1 MQFTLANKRSYY
13 AVCRFDKHLH
23 IGLFLGALLLGI
35 HAKINPKYLCEE
47 AHMGQPRLT
56 GLALSVRGWL
66 APTCL
71 AKTEKGYLGF
81 FSHLRSQQIPHEA
94 EKSVNPENHEK

>member
-1 MQFTLANKRSYY
+1 
-13 AVCRFDKHLH
+13 
-23 IGLFLGALLLGI
+23 
-35 HAKINPKYLCEE
+35 
-47 AHMGQPRLT
+47 MGQPRLT